1 VAARRGALRFNR
13 GGPTLTLQTGPPAHQ
28 LSVSPPFQRIDP
40 GSAFLEYQAG
50 VIGRLIRFTTLSGSA
65 GETVRRSPI
74 VASAAVVVLAA
85 ASPIVAQTPAGSP
98 APAAAAKAM
107 SHEDLMTFAKTHVAI
122 GVARDSSA
130 VRLASIRNTKPE
142 SQAELRDSLRSQIAE
157 ILHHNGMTEGDY
169 EHKIY
174 LVSVDPAL
182 RKDFDAMVAEIS
194 GVPTPGLLPPP
205 PPHVN
210 VIPPADLPP
219 GAVGTHIGH
228 VVNAFN
234 DTPNGDGLLTVAINE
249 AKVAI
254 QHAGLAGRQPNNLDA
269 MKLHAGHVL
278 NALDPTIVPTGP
290 GLGYGMKK
298 AAIGAA
304 THIEL
309 AAKAPGASQNVQTH
323 AAHIAQAAKN
333 SAMRAD
339 SVIAIAKQVQ
349 AATSPA
355 DAAALVS
362 RMASMS
368 EQLMAGFDAN
378 GDGRVTPEEG
388 GLQLAQDHV
397 KMLVAGEKKP

>member
-1 VAARRGALRFNR
+1 
-13 GGPTLTLQTGPPAHQ
+13 
-28 LSVSPPFQRIDP
+28 
-40 GSAFLEYQAG
+40 
-50 VIGRLIRFTTLSGSA
+50 
-65 GETVRRSPI
+65 VRRSPI
-74 VASAAVVVLAA
+74 VASVALVAFAA

-98 APAAAAKAM
+98 APAAGM

-130 VRLASIRNTKPE
+130 VRLASIKNTKPE

-157 ILHHNGMTEGDY
+157 ILHHNGMTEADY

-174 LVSVDPAL
+174 LVSVDPTL
-182 RKDFDAMVAEIS
+182 RKDFDAMVAQIS

-210 VIPPADLPP
+210 VIPPADLPA

-228 VVNAFN
+228 VINGFN

-254 QHAGLAGRQPNNLDA
+254 QHAGLAGRQPGNLDA

-290 GLGYGMKK
+290 GLGYGLKK
-298 AAIGAA
+298 AATGAA
-304 THIEL
+304 NHIEL

-323 AAHIAQAAKN
+323 AAHIAQAARN
-333 SAMRAD
+333 SVTRAD

-349 AATSPA
+349 AATSAA

>member
-1 VAARRGALRFNR
+1 MR
-13 GGPTLTLQTGPPAHQ
+13 P
-28 LSVSPPFQRIDP
+28 
-40 GSAFLEYQAG
+40 
-50 VIGRLIRFTTLSGSA
+50 
-65 GETVRRSPI
+65 SPI
-74 VASAAVVVLAA
+74 VASAALVALAA
-85 ASPIVAQTPAGSP
+85 TSPILATAQTPAGTP
-98 APAAAAKAM
+98 ATAASAM
-107 SHEDLMTFAKTHVAI
+107 SHEDLMTFAKAHVAI
-122 GVARDSSA
+122 SVARDSIG

-142 SQAELRDSLRSQIAE
+142 SQQQLQDSLRTQIAE
-157 ILHHNGMTEGDY
+157 ILHHNGLTESDY

-174 LVSVDPAL
+174 LVSVDPTT
-182 RKDFDAMVAEIS
+182 RKDFDAMVAQIS
-194 GVPTPGLLPPP
+194 GVPTPGQLPPP

-210 VIPPADLPP
+210 VIPPADLPA

-228 VVNAFN
+228 VINGFN

-254 QHAGLAGRQPNNLDA
+254 QHATLAGRQPGNLDA
-269 MKLHAGHVL
+269 MKLHAGHVI

-290 GLGYGMKK
+290 GLGYGLKK
-298 AAIGAA
+298 AAAGAA

-309 AAKAPGASQNVQTH
+309 AAKAPGASPNVQTH

-333 SAMRAD
+333 SVTRAD

-349 AATSPA
+349 AATSAP

-378 GDGRVTPEEG
+378 GDGRVTPDEG

>member
-1 VAARRGALRFNR
+1 M
-13 GGPTLTLQTGPPAHQ
+13 
-28 LSVSPPFQRIDP
+28 
-40 GSAFLEYQAG
+40 
-50 VIGRLIRFTTLSGSA
+50 
-65 GETVRRSPI
+65 RRSPI
-74 VASAAVVVLAA
+74 VASAALVALAA
-85 ASPIVAQTPAGSP
+85 VSPIAAGAQTPAG
-98 APAAAAKAM
+98 APASAGAM
-107 SHEDLMTFAKTHVAI
+107 SHEDLMTFAKAHVAI
-122 GVARDSSA
+122 SVVRDSIG

-142 SQAELRDSLRSQIAE
+142 SQQQLQDSLRTEIAE
-157 ILHHNGMTEGDY
+157 ILHHNGLTESDY

-174 LVSVDPAL
+174 LVSVDPAA
-182 RKDFDAMVAEIS
+182 RKDFDAMVAQIS
-194 GVPTPGLLPPP
+194 GVPTPGQLPPP

-228 VVNAFN
+228 VINGFSG
-234 DTPNGDGLLTVAINE
+234 TPNGDGLLTVAISE

-254 QHAGLAGRQPNNLDA
+254 QHATLAGRQPGNLDA
-269 MKLHAGHVL
+269 MKLHAGHVI

-290 GLGYGMKK
+290 GLGYGLKK
-298 AAIGAA
+298 AAAGAA

-309 AAKAPGASQNVQTH
+309 AAKAPGASPNVQTH

-333 SAMRAD
+333 SVMRAD

-349 AATSPA
+349 AATSAP

-378 GDGRVTPEEG
+378 GDGRVTPDEG

-397 KMLVAGEKKP
+397 KMLVAGEKKQP